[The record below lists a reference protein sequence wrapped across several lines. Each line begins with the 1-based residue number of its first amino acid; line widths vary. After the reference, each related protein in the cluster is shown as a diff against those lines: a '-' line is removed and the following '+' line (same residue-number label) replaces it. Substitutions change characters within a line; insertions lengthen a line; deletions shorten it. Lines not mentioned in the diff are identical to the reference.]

1 MSPFPISRKPWL
13 PGAVVLAIAV
23 TVSAGIGLAL
33 DVGSWALYVGMA
45 VSVLL
50 LLGWFERL
58 WARRVAPPRPRARGK
73 LKVLQGGKAA
83 PYDLEKD
90 SSTDNQ
96 RYLM

>member
-1 MSPFPISRKPWL
+1 MSPFPTSAKPWL
-13 PGAVVLAIAV
+13 PGAVLLAITV
-23 TVSAGIGLAL
+23 TVSVGIGLVL
-33 DVGSWALYVGMA
+33 GLRSWPTYVGLA

-58 WARRVAPPRPRARGK
+58 WVHRVSPPPPRARGK

-90 SSTDNQ
+90 NSTDSQ